1 MTLYALATDSERR
14 LSDEIR
20 SLVESAE
27 PTVLGVASAFAS
39 VFGVRELERVLTGTG
54 AAVRLVAGIDGYI
67 THPNALQVAREI
79 GWAVRLASSHPTGIF
94 HPKLIVGG
102 ASFGPQGDVLDPS
115 CFYVGS
121 GNLTYSGFN
130 TNVECGIAS
139 EHPTTSSKVAHVFR
153 KYWSA
158 SAPLTDA
165 TLDIYSQKFGER
177 NRARNT
183 EDLELFAG
191 HDPPMAKEPT
201 PAFLTPFARVTWAGC
216 QSFTGEYTLQI
227 EFPRDAGRVL
237 DQMVER
243 IGRGSQVSI
252 FCADDGELRQANYAY
267 YPQNGMY
274 RLNVPNDV
282 PGVDWVRSHREGALL
297 VSLTSDSDAYLTV
310 RVVRDDSECQ
320 AIEKRSQL
328 LGTLGRTSTRAY
340 GWY

>member
-1 MTLYALATDSERR
+1 MALYALATDSERR

-54 AAVRLVAGIDGYI
+54 ATVRLVAGIDGCV

-79 GWAVRLASSHPTGIF
+79 GWTVRLATSHPTGIF

-102 ASFGPQGDVLDPS
+102 GSFGSQGDVLAPN

-139 EHPTTSSKVAHVFR
+139 DHPATSSKVAHIFR
-153 KYWSA
+153 EYWSR
-158 SAPLTDA
+158 SVPLTDA
-165 TLDIYSQKFGER
+165 SLDTYSYEFGER

-191 HDPPMAKEPT
+191 HDPPTTEEPT

-216 QSFTGEYTLQI
+216 QSFTGEYKLQV
-227 EFPRDAGRVL
+227 EFPRDAGEVL
-237 DQMVER
+237 RQMVAR
-243 IGRGSQVSI
+243 VGPGNQFPIL
-252 FCADDGELRQANYAY
+252 CADDGEFRQASYAY
-267 YPQNGMY
+267 YPHNGMY
-274 RLNVPNDV
+274 RLNLPNDV
-282 PGVDWVRSHREGALL
+282 PGVDWVRLHREGALV
-297 VSLTSDSDAYLTV
+297 VSLTTDSDAYLTV
-310 RVVRDDSECQ
+310 RVARDDSECQ
-320 AIEKRSQL
+320 AIAKRSQL
-328 LGTLGRTSTRAY
+328 LGTLGRTSKRAY